1 MLSLFSSSTS
11 LVRAPL
17 VAGTPARSHV
27 VLREATY
34 KPGETAPYY
43 LDGSMP
49 GDVGCDPLC
58 LVALATPVG
67 VTPTFGYE
75 QATGS
80 FLDRIVPFP
89 WSVKLRTDIMSRRTV
104 EEQKLTLQWMREAEI
119 KHCRLAMLAVV
130 GWPLSELL
138 NPFGALAFLN
148 GRAPSLFNGGL
159 DAYAPFL
166 LLATAAAGYLEMQTT
181 PNVNQMWCDP
191 EKYGT
196 GERVQQPGAKP
207 ASPEYKPGDLKFDP
221 LGLADKLPID
231 VSTAELYN
239 GRLAM
244 LAITGFA
251 VPEFLWH
258 TPIVSLPISGFFFG
272 R

>member
-1 MLSLFSSSTS
+1 MLTATMSLM
-11 LVRAPL
+11 RAP
-17 VAGTPARSHV
+17 VAPVSPARNTRM
-27 VLREATY
+27 REAAY

-43 LDGSMP
+43 LDGTMP

-67 VTPTFGYE
+67 VTPTLGHE
-75 QATGS
+75 LATGS
-80 FLDRIVPFP
+80 FVDRVVPFP
-89 WSVKLRTDIMSRRTV
+89 WSVKLRQEVMSRRTP
-104 EEQKLTLQWMREAEI
+104 EEQRLTLEWMRESEI
-119 KHCRLAMLAVV
+119 KHARLAMLAVI

-138 NPFGALAFLN
+138 NPFGSLAFIG

-166 LLATAAAGYLEMQTT
+166 LLATGAASFLEMQTT

-191 EKYGT
+191 EKYGS

-221 LGLADKLPID
+221 LGLAEKLPID
-231 VSTAELYN
+231 VDTAELYN

-251 VPEFLWH
+251 VPEFLWG
-258 TPIVSLPISGFFFG
+258 TPVVNLPISGFFFG

>member
-1 MLSLFSSSTS
+1 MLSILSSSQS
-11 LVRAPL
+11 FAGAPR
-17 VAGTPARSHV
+17 VAGTRSHI
-27 VLREATY
+27 VLREAAY

-49 GDVGCDPLC
+49 GDAGCDPLC

-67 VTPTFGYE
+67 VTPTYGYE

-80 FLDRIVPFP
+80 FLDRVVPFP
-89 WSVKLRTDIMSRRTV
+89 WSVKLRTDIMSRRT
-104 EEQKLTLQWMREAEI
+104 EDEQKLTLQWMREAEL
-119 KHCRLAMLAVV
+119 KHCRLAMLAAI
-130 GWPLSELL
+130 GWPLSELV
-138 NPFGALAFLN
+138 NPFGALGFLD

-159 DAYAPFL
+159 DAYLPFM
-166 LLATAAAGYLEMQTT
+166 LLATSAAVYLEMQTT

-196 GERVQQPGAKP
+196 GERVQEPGAKP
-207 ASPEYKPGDLKFDP
+207 AGPDYKPGDLKFDP
-221 LGLADKLPID
+221 LGLSDKLGR
-231 VSTAELYN
+231 TAAAEAEIYN

-251 VPEFLWH
+251 MQEALWGQ
-258 TPIVSLPISGFFFG
+258 PVVDQWSIFFKPAF
-272 R
+272 